1 MTFFFIFTLHIL
13 DKKGQ
18 APGYNFRKKLIYL
31 FIKYATAYKIK

>member
-31 FIKYATAYKIK
+31 L